1 MVRGLEEPLKHAGI
15 NPLVRAAYH
24 EAGHAVVWR
33 HFDRRISF
41 IVITEAGNGLT
52 SITRSVQYV
61 GPPRPPEPVPAD
73 HPQCVV
79 ALAGRAA
86 ETIRYPGLQRA
97 ELVELSGSDQA
108 QAAGLIRELRGSS
121 ISDNEISAEI
131 AALEAEGLQ
140 ILGQEWAAVEALA
153 AALLAHPEH
162 ALDGDEAVR
171 VMDDASPAAL
181 DMAVTIDGNEPDAHL
196 PDDKSRKEAE

>member
-1 MVRGLEEPLKHAGI
+1 MTPGRAKNTRDVEPLKHAGI
-15 NPLVRAAYH
+15 NPLERAAYH

-97 ELVELSGSDQA
+97 ELVELSESDQA
-108 QAAGLIRELRGSS
+108 QAAVLIRELRGS

-131 AALEAEGLQ
+131 AALESLRRLPQVKVCDTEP
-140 ILGQEWAAVEALA
+140 
-153 AALLAHPEH
+153 LLW
-162 ALDGDEAVR
+162 LR
-171 VMDDASPAAL
+171 ASS
-181 DMAVTIDGNEPDAHL
+181 MN
-196 PDDKSRKEAE
+196 R

>member
-1 MVRGLEEPLKHAGI
+1 
-15 NPLVRAAYH
+15 
-24 EAGHAVVWR
+24 VVWR

-41 IVITEAGNGLT
+41 VVITEAGNGLT

-73 HPQCVV
+73 HAQCVV

-108 QAAGLIRELRGSS
+108 QAAVLIRELRGSS

-131 AALEAEGLQ
+131 AALEAEALQ
-140 ILGQEWAAVEALA
+140 ILRQEWAAVDALA

-162 ALDGDEAVR
+162 ALDGDEAMTRAYFKTRHEFSKCKMFAVGNR
-171 VMDDASPAAL
+171 VAPVPPHRSGRAQLRHPAPTRSIWRQAAYRCGSSHATQRL
-181 DMAVTIDGNEPDAHL
+181 
-196 PDDKSRKEAE
+196 